1 MMLIDFLRARRLSS
15 LSRMVCR
22 RQAATVPHAPPNRS
36 EGTRRR
42 AYIQRWAG
50 DGVTYSPRP
59 NAMAIKRTP
68 RLRAGELLAEDS
80 ALFPTAWRRA
90 DGPRL

>member
-1 MMLIDFLRARRLSS
+1 MMLDRFVCAHLS
-15 LSRMVCR
+15 LSRKACR
-22 RQAATVPHAPPNRS
+22 RQAATVHHAPPNRS

-50 DGVTYSPRP
+50 DGVTYCPRP